1 MPQIWMTYD
10 EIAGLVGCN
19 VEQARPL
26 VAARHLDR
34 KKSRD
39 GKTRVKLDML
49 WTAAFIERIRDT
61 DHGLDRAISELRNLH
76 NKMADPQRDL
86 SRAEA

>member
-10 EIAGLVGCN
+10 EIASLIGCN

-26 VAARHLDR
+26 ILARHLDR

-39 GKTRVKLDML
+39 GRTRVKLDVL
-49 WTAAFIERIRDT
+49 WTALLIEKIRQ
-61 DHGLDRAISELRNLH
+61 
-76 NKMADPQRDL
+76 ADFDL
-86 SRAEA
+86 SRAIAGLRNVHRELTDERRVTRSA